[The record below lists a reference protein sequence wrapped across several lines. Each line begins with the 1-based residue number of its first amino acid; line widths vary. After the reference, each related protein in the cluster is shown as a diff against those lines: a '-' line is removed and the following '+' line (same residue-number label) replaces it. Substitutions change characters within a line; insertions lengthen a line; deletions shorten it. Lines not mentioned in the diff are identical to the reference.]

1 LLVLE
6 AVSRKLPDT
15 QFILAGWDVRDNHI
29 PFPHLSAGV
38 ITPEELADVFSQ
50 CDAALVMSLT
60 NLSLMPLEVMAAG
73 CAVVS
78 NRGECVEWLLNHEV
92 ALLADP
98 TVEALAAA
106 LCYLL
111 ENDTARLAL
120 ASRGQEF
127 ARQQHWQDSAEA
139 FEQGLLAARRALP
152 TSTGEMTP

>member
-1 LLVLE
+1 
-6 AVSRKLPDT
+6 
-15 QFILAGWDVRDNHI
+15 
-29 PFPHLSAGV
+29 
-38 ITPEELADVFSQ
+38 
-50 CDAALVMSLT
+50 VMSLT

-78 NRGECVEWLLNHEV
+78 NRGECVEWLLNDEV

-111 ENDTARLAL
+111 ENDTARMAL

-139 FEQGLLAARRALP
+139 FEQGLLAARKALP